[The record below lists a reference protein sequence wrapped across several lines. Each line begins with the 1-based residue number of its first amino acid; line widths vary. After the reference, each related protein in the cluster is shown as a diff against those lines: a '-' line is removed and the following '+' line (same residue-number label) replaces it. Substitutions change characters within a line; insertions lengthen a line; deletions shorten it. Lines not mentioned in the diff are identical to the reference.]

1 MTLEFWGTAAEI
13 LRTLQWRG
21 EGGGWQEQCEMM
33 SINTFFFF
41 TRSWIVCFRR
51 PRRLNFFLEGEH

>member
-33 SINTFFFF
+33 SINTFFFLLDLGSF
-41 TRSWIVCFRR
+41 VS
-51 PRRLNFFLEGEH
+51 EGQDV